1 MAQQRGRAVER
12 PPRQQ
17 APRPV
22 GSARAGVR
30 AADLGRLRIVAERAA
45 AECGYDLEHLSAKRV
60 GQRYLVQVIVDSD
73 AGVDLDRVAVLSRR
87 ISADLDKAEASG
99 GDVVPGE
106 YDLEVGSPG
115 IDRPLTL
122 PRHWRRNGGRLVSVR
137 VGRRQVVGRVRAADD
152 DGVLLD
158 VDGTVER
165 FGYDD
170 LGSGRVQIEFSRIDD
185 GMADERI
192 DDEREDEE

>member
-30 AADLGRLRIVAERAA
+30 AADLERLRVVAERAA
-45 AECGYDLEHLSAKRV
+45 AECGYDLEHLSVKRV
-60 GQRYLVQVIVDSD
+60 GQRYLVQVTVDSD
-73 AGVDLDRVAVLSRR
+73 AGVDLDHVAVLSRR
-87 ISADLDKAEASG
+87 ISADLDAAEASG
-99 GDVVPGE
+99 GEVVPGE

-115 IDRPLTL
+115 TDRPLTL
-122 PRHWRRNGGRLVSVR
+122 PRHWRRNAGRLVSVR
-137 VGRRQVVGRVRAADD
+137 VGRRQVAGRVSAADD

-158 VDGTVER
+158 LDGTVER

-170 LGSGRVQIEFSRIDD
+170 LGPGRVQIEFSRVDDD
-185 GMADERI
+185 GI